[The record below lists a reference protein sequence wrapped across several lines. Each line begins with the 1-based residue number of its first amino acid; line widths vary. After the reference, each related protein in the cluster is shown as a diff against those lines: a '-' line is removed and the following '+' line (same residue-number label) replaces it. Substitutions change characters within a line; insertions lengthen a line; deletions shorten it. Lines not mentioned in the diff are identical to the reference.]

1 MDKIQNVAEQGL
13 GLVDRS
19 RRLRAVILVS
29 ALAWAT
35 VVVLLV
41 AQTSTTESENTE
53 PSEPAMVITDNYCRT
68 VTDAAVDAI
77 GAFTDF
83 LDAMNDNNAMLATIA
98 QRAAARGLV
107 NQSDTDR
114 LRNTND
120 TLELLNRELVYVL
133 GTFEREA
140 ARCYAQR

>member
-1 MDKIQNVAEQGL
+1 MDKIQNIAEQGL

-19 RRLRAVILVS
+19 RRLRAVIFVS
-29 ALAWAT
+29 AVAWVT
-35 VVVLLV
+35 VAVLIV
-41 AQTSTTESENTE
+41 TQTSTASDETVKQPEPLTVVESN
-53 PSEPAMVITDNYCRT
+53 CRP

-83 LDAMNDNNAMLATIA
+83 LDAMNDNNALLATIA

-107 NQSDTDR
+107 DQSDTDR
-114 LRNTND
+114 LRDTND
-120 TLELLNRELVYVL
+120 TIELLNRELVYVL